1 MKYYPQNKDCF
12 ICKGYDCPNDEMD
25 TFGWMDCVNYI
36 KSKEQPT
43 ENWIHGWLKH
53 NRLVRLLKKKRK
65 RDEILNQP
73 IIEEYRDFDI
83 QFLRVNQN
91 D

>member
-1 MKYYPQNKDCF
+1 MKYYPHNKDCF
-12 ICKGYDCPNDEMD
+12 ICNGYGCPSDEMD
-25 TFGWMDCVNYI
+25 TFSWMDCVNYI
-36 KSKEQPT
+36 KSKERPT
-43 ENWIHGWLKH
+43 KNWIHGWLKH
-53 NRLVRLLKKKRK
+53 NRLIRLLKKKRK
-65 RDEILNQP
+65 QDEILNQP

>member
-1 MKYYPQNKDCF
+1 
-12 ICKGYDCPNDEMD
+12 
-25 TFGWMDCVNYI
+25 VNYI

>member
-1 MKYYPQNKDCF
+1 
-12 ICKGYDCPNDEMD
+12 
-25 TFGWMDCVNYI
+25 
-36 KSKEQPT
+36 
-43 ENWIHGWLKH
+43 
-53 NRLVRLLKKKRK
+53 LVETQSFDKVIKKRGK

>member
-1 MKYYPQNKDCF
+1 MWSFIKEKTKLKYYPQNRDCF

-36 KSKEQPT
+36 KSKERPT

-53 NRLVRLLKKKRK
+53 KRLVRLLKKKRTAS
-65 RDEILNQP
+65 RNMG
-73 IIEEYRDFDI
+73 
-83 QFLRVNQN
+83 
-91 D
+91 

>member
-1 MKYYPQNKDCF
+1 
-12 ICKGYDCPNDEMD
+12 MD

-53 NRLVRLLKKKRK
+53 NRLVRLLKKKK
-65 RDEILNQP
+65 KEWVKNKS
-73 IIEEYRDFDI
+73 
-83 QFLRVNQN
+83 
-91 D
+91 

>member
-1 MKYYPQNKDCF
+1 MVKTQSFDKV
-12 ICKGYDCPNDEMD
+12 I
-25 TFGWMDCVNYI
+25 
-36 KSKEQPT
+36 
-43 ENWIHGWLKH
+43 
-53 NRLVRLLKKKRK
+53 KKRMK

-73 IIEEYRDFDI
+73 VIEEYRDFDI

>member
-1 MKYYPQNKDCF
+1 MGMNVGKS
-12 ICKGYDCPNDEMD
+12 PNTIDS
-25 TFGWMDCVNYI
+25 I
-36 KSKEQPT
+36 
-43 ENWIHGWLKH
+43 I
-53 NRLVRLLKKKRK
+53 KKRLK